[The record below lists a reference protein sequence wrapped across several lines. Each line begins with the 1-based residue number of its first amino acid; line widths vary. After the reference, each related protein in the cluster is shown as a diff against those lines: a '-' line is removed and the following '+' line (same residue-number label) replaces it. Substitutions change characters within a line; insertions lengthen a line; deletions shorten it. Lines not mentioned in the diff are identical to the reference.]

1 MSDIFDI
8 DPSLYSFYA
17 FTSIEKPF
25 DLSVRIDSGYASI
38 SNYDLFDIESG
49 TVIALKGEDIK
60 GFHDI
65 KISGNQTD
73 YIQTNDIKLLQSVLN
88 EEQIPG
94 YNFYVFCDSTIM
106 NTQYQLDERWFGEDR
121 SSFIRCDY
129 QKLGASAFY
138 PAVSVYD
145 ITKVFNL
152 LNVTGVGHI
161 VRFETSNDRN
171 MNPGTQSDYTAA
183 KTLAGIFKLISEWGI
198 VSKEP
203 FNNQEDIA
211 IKANLFI
218 DNLNLGDKI
227 WNDIYS
233 ATGDLPLA
241 QYIRG
246 SVERSP
252 ELEDISVAPESLK
265 DYLKSHCVYQTL
277 ASLDKTLNLNIFDEA
292 FTNKYRSDYEK
303 MLLSF
308 CYSEGIDIENFENL
322 DELLNLNIN
331 NINLLQNIISKYR
344 EILD

>member
-1 MSDIFDI
+1 MSSITDI
-8 DPSLYSFYA
+8 DLSLYDFYA
-17 FTSIEKPF
+17 FTSIEQPF
-25 DLSVRIDSGYASI
+25 ELSVRIDSGYAAI

-49 TVIALKGEDIK
+49 TVIAFKGENLV

-73 YIQTNDIKLLQSVLN
+73 YIQTNDIKLLGSVLN
-88 EEQIPG
+88 EEQISG
-94 YNFYVFCDSTIM
+94 YNFYVFCDSQIM
-106 NTQYQLDERWFGEDR
+106 NSKYQVDERWFAEDR
-121 SSFIRCDY
+121 SLFIRCDY

-138 PAVSVYD
+138 PTVSGYN
-145 ITKVFNL
+145 ISKVFNL
-152 LNVTGVGHI
+152 LSITGVGHI
-161 VRFETSNDRN
+161 VRLETSNDRN

-183 KTLAGIFKLISEWGI
+183 KTLAGIFKQISEWDI

-203 FNNQEDIA
+203 FNNREDIA

-227 WNDIYS
+227 WNDIDS

-252 ELEDISVAPESLK
+252 ELEDTAAAPESLK
-265 DYLKSHCVYQTL
+265 DYLKSHCVYHTL
-277 ASLDKTLNLNIFDEA
+277 ASLDRTLNLNIFDEA

-308 CYSEGIDIENFENL
+308 CYSEGVDIESFENIN
-322 DELLNLNIN
+322 ELLSLNIN
-331 NINLLQNIISKYR
+331 NIDLLRNIISKYQ

>member
-1 MSDIFDI
+1 MSSITDI
-8 DPSLYSFYA
+8 DPSLYNCYA
-17 FTSIEKPF
+17 FTAIEQPF
-25 DLSVRIDSGYASI
+25 ELSVRIDSGYANI

-49 TVIALKGEDIK
+49 TVIAFKGENIR
-60 GFHDI
+60 GFHDV

-73 YIQTNDIKLLQSVLN
+73 YIQTNDIKILNSVLN
-88 EEQIPG
+88 EEQISG
-94 YNFYVFCDSTIM
+94 YNFYVFCDSQIM
-106 NTQYQLDERWFGEDR
+106 NSQYQVDERWFTEDR
-121 SSFIRCDY
+121 SLFIRCDY

-138 PAVSVYD
+138 PAVAGYN

-152 LNVTGVGHI
+152 LSVTGVGHI

-183 KTLAGIFKLISEWGI
+183 KTFSGILKLISEWDI
-198 VSKEP
+198 ASKEP

-218 DNLNLGDKI
+218 ENLNMNGSI
-227 WNDIYS
+227 WNDINS
-233 ATGDLPLA
+233 TTGDLPLA
-241 QYIRG
+241 RYIRG
-246 SVERSP
+246 NTDRFP
-252 ELEDISVAPESLK
+252 ELEDTCLSPDSLK
-265 DYLKSHCVYQTL
+265 DYLKSHCVYHTL
-277 ASLDKTLNLNIFDEA
+277 VSLDRTLNLNIFDEA

-308 CYSEGIDIENFENL
+308 CYSEGVDIENFENL

-331 NINLLQNIISKYR
+331 NIDLLQNIILKYK